1 MNRELESIIKDDI
14 ERCKKLTT
22 VAGSVELFQAL
33 VSKYNGYFPGFYDE
47 IIVRGS
53 LTPDGGRDYRP
64 EVHAVQEKL
73 ELAILAEHEKDP
85 IYDFRKMLKDDID
98 KLETVCNASSGNEIE
113 KQNLYAA
120 ITARYH
126 PYIPQLGSGLYEYNS
141 RIEFYEEVSG
151 ESLNYN
157 LKRLYHKLCAFDA
170 LGCPGLNAVAEKSPN
185 TVVTITNTNQNTNT
199 VAVSFE
205 NAREAVNAMTSLP
218 DEDIQD
224 IQAKIDEI
232 EEILKSKDS
241 KSKKWSK
248 AKEIIKWIADKGVDV
263 GIALLPLVLQIG

>member
-1 MNRELESIIKDDI
+1 MNRALESIIKDDI

-33 VSKYNGYFPGFYDE
+33 ASKYNGYFPGFYDE
-47 IIVRGS
+47 IIVEGS
-53 LTPDGGRDYRP
+53 LTPDGERDYRP
-64 EVHAVQEKL
+64 E
-73 ELAILAEHEKDP
+73 
-85 IYDFRKMLKDDID
+85 
-98 KLETVCNASSGNEIE
+98 ETVCNADSGNEIE
-113 KQNLYAA
+113 KQNLYTA

-126 PYIPQLGSGLYEYNS
+126 SYIPQLGSGLYGYNS

-157 LKRLYHKLCAFDA
+157 LKKLYHKLCTFDA
-170 LGCPGLNAVAEKSPN
+170 LGCPGLNAVAEKSPS

-218 DEDIQD
+218 DEEIQD

-232 EEILKSKDS
+232 EEIVKSKDS

>member
-33 VSKYNGYFPGFYDE
+33 ASKYNGYFPGFYDE
-47 IIVRGS
+47 NIVEGS
-53 LTPDGGRDYRP
+53 LTPDGDRDYRP

-85 IYDFRKMLKDDID
+85 IYDFRKMLKEDID
-98 KLETVCNASSGNEIE
+98 KLKNVCNAGSENEIE
-113 KQNLYAA
+113 KQNLYTA

-126 PYIPQLGSGLYEYNS
+126 SYIPQLGSGLYGYNS
-141 RIEFYEEVSG
+141 RIEFYEEVNG
-151 ESLNYN
+151 ESLNDN
-157 LKRLYHKLCAFDA
+157 LKRLYHKLCTFDA

-199 VAVSFE
+199 VAVSFVT
-205 NAREAVNAMTSLP
+205 ARETVNAMTSLP
-218 DEDIQD
+218 DEEIQD

-232 EEILKSKDS
+232 EEIVKSKDS